1 MRVVVFH
8 RPLPDSFGSKSIS
21 RSEIPDTITYNSNWR
36 LATVKALLQ
45 PFANR
50 VFTLRVTKT
59 ALAIQARF
67 TYFSFPFKDKFKV
80 PLKPWTYLS
89 FWYRSGLKRIDI
101 LDERF
106 NRNNAMV
113 ASLQHELADLAGV
126 LGRVLILDDTAL
138 LYLRGM
144 MPDIPGFEN
153 VIVPKGVHSTW
164 SFASYSEKAN
174 DFLDSIQ
181 RERDEA
187 QTYCVYDRVKALEAR
202 VEFLTKEIETIKQR
216 G

>member
-1 MRVVVFH
+1 M
-8 RPLPDSFGSKSIS
+8 
-21 RSEIPDTITYNSNWR
+21 
-36 LATVKALLQ
+36 
-45 PFANR
+45 
-50 VFTLRVTKT
+50 
-59 ALAIQARF
+59 
-67 TYFSFPFKDKFKV
+67 
-80 PLKPWTYLS
+80 
-89 FWYRSGLKRIDI
+89 
-101 LDERF
+101 
-106 NRNNAMV
+106 
-113 ASLQHELADLAGV
+113 
-126 LGRVLILDDTAL
+126 DDTAL

-153 VIVPKGVHSTW
+153 VIVPKGVHVTW
-164 SFASYSEKAN
+164 SFASYSEKAK